1 MFKNTCCAI
10 HSMICLGIEST
21 AHTFGVGIM
30 DSNGRVLSNAKELVT
45 TESGGLIPKEVA
57 EHHRQVKDTIL
68 ANALSEA
75 GVSWAEIDLIAFSQG
90 PGLPPS
96 LRVGRDFARDLAVL
110 HNKPLIGVCHCMAHL
125 TIGDAVCGTT
135 DPVYVYVSGVNT
147 QVIAHA
153 AGRMRV
159 FGETLDVGLGN
170 ALDKFGRAA
179 GLGFPAGPKIEQMA
193 KGGKYIE
200 LPYSV
205 KGMDVS
211 FAGIVTKVQRL
222 LKEGASIHD
231 LCFSLQE
238 TCFAMLTEVTERAVA
253 HTDKKEVLLIGGVAA
268 NKRLAEM
275 MTIMCNARGVRFA
288 AVPLAL
294 AGDQGAMIAWQGI
307 LEYKAGRSDVPEK
320 VDILPYERTDDID
333 VIWK

>member
-110 HNKPLIGVCHCMAHL
+110 HNKPLIGVCHCMAHGSIPVAL
-125 TIGDAVCGTT
+125 CARKISTTIFGSAHRTMRTT
-135 DPVYVYVSGVNT
+135 RCRRCP
-147 QVIAHA
+147 
-153 AGRMRV
+153 
-159 FGETLDVGLGN
+159 
-170 ALDKFGRAA
+170 
-179 GLGFPAGPKIEQMA
+179 
-193 KGGKYIE
+193 
-200 LPYSV
+200 
-205 KGMDVS
+205 
-211 FAGIVTKVQRL
+211 
-222 LKEGASIHD
+222 
-231 LCFSLQE
+231 
-238 TCFAMLTEVTERAVA
+238 
-253 HTDKKEVLLIGGVAA
+253 
-268 NKRLAEM
+268 
-275 MTIMCNARGVRFA
+275 
-288 AVPLAL
+288 
-294 AGDQGAMIAWQGI
+294 
-307 LEYKAGRSDVPEK
+307 
-320 VDILPYERTDDID
+320 
-333 VIWK
+333 